1 MMKHSTHGGILASFN
16 GHAWYYVSEG
26 HSQTCI
32 NIPFS
37 HLRNNILF
45 SLVCLFCVMEL
56 ESGNT
61 AEQLVGV
68 LSPEL
73 CDSFSISPSGRLRII
88 TYYVR
93 AKEWISL
100 RFLFHK
106 YLIIPGYA
114 YSFKRGPLEF
124 MNSFLKWSLQI
135 FEVFVGSQFSRL
147 MKSIPFFC
155 SALSEGK
162 EKKLTF
168 LSGGFLSEFWQPKTL
183 HVLTITFT

>member
-1 MMKHSTHGGILASFN
+1 MRNRVRQYSWIIGRGT
-16 GHAWYYVSEG
+16 VSRAVWLLCYI
-26 HSQTCI
+26 T
-32 NIPFS
+32 
-37 HLRNNILF
+37 
-45 SLVCLFCVMEL
+45 FCREY
-56 ESGNT
+56 
-61 AEQLVGV
+61 
-68 LSPEL
+68 
-73 CDSFSISPSGRLRII
+73 FGRLKII

-114 YSFKRGPLEF
+114 YSSKRGPLEF

-135 FEVFVGSQFSRL
+135 FEVFVGPQFSRL
-147 MKSIPFFC
+147 MKSIHFFR

-183 HVLTITFT
+183 HVLTLTFT